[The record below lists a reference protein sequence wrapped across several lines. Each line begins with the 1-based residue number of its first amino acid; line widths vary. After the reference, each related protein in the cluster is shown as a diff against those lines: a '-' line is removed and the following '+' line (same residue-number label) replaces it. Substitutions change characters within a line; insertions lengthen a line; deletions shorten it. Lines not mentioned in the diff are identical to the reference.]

1 MYSVLFVSLGPGD
14 PELITVKG
22 LKALQNADCI
32 FCPETVNK
40 KSLTSPGT
48 SHAAA
53 ILHQLEINTKCII
66 RFAVPMSRQRDKA
79 MAAYDSLF
87 AEIEKLHA
95 DGKKICVAAEGDAGF
110 YASIHYVYERLQKE
124 GIPVEH
130 IAGVPS
136 FIAAGARAGIH
147 LVSGTETLT
156 VLPGTATAD
165 EVARHIERE
174 EAVVIMKLSKCA
186 QNMHELIRLHP
197 EYDYHYFEN
206 VGTANDVYL
215 DRPDLILS
223 RAFPYFSMLIARRP
237 ENADMKEVIHIFS

>member
-1 MYSVLFVSLGPGD
+1 
-14 PELITVKG
+14 
-22 LKALQNADCI
+22 
-32 FCPETVNK
+32 
-40 KSLTSPGT
+40 
-48 SHAAA
+48 
-53 ILHQLEINTKCII
+53 
-66 RFAVPMSRQRDKA
+66 

-165 EVARHIERE
+165 EVARHIE
-174 EAVVIMKLSKCA
+174 
-186 QNMHELIRLHP
+186 
-197 EYDYHYFEN
+197 
-206 VGTANDVYL
+206 
-215 DRPDLILS
+215 
-223 RAFPYFSMLIARRP
+223 
-237 ENADMKEVIHIFS
+237 

>member
-1 MYSVLFVSLGPGD
+1 
-14 PELITVKG
+14 
-22 LKALQNADCI
+22 
-32 FCPETVNK
+32 
-40 KSLTSPGT
+40 
-48 SHAAA
+48 
-53 ILHQLEINTKCII
+53 
-66 RFAVPMSRQRDKA
+66 

-237 ENADMKEVIHIFS
+237 ENADMKEVIHTFS